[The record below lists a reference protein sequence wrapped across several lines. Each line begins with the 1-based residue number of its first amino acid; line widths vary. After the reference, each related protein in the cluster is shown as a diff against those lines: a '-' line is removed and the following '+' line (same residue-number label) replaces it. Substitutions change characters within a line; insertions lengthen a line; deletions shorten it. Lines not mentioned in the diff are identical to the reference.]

1 MTKRDRDRL
10 LAKLRKSLLV
20 PIGGSGAAEW
30 AAWEIVDEHTC
41 SGCDS
46 VHIKAKSPQT
56 YEGEIID
63 NGQGP
68 HNYMHRGASTLLHT
82 HGCATCTDLANAI

>member
-1 MTKRDRDRL
+1 MRTRDRERML
-10 LAKLRKSLLV
+10 KLLRKSLLA

-30 AAWEIVDEHTC
+30 AAWEIVDEHAC

-46 VHIKAKSPQT
+46 VHLTAKSPQT
-56 YEGEIID
+56 YKGEIID

-68 HNYMHRGASTLLHT
+68 HNYMRRHGSTIRHN
-82 HGCATCTDLANAI
+82 HGCATCTDLAKAL